1 MNTDNL
7 SNENES
13 PILRIGA
20 VSCCRFIFLDI
31 DGVIATPNTL
41 EDGMWGLT
49 PEKQD
54 LLGMIIEKTD
64 SKIVLISSWRKHTL
78 QDTIEYMN
86 EKGFK
91 YADKIIGITLRAYH
105 YIEKG
110 IHLSIPRGVEI
121 KQWIDTNVHSN
132 NGKDWNRKQL
142 GKDWNYVI
150 LDDDSDMLLEHKDNF
165 IQCDSMEGLTIEQAN
180 KAIEVLSCGCS

>member
-1 MNTDNL
+1 MNKTLN
-7 SNENES
+7 NAET
-13 PILRIGA
+13 PPCFIHG

-64 SKIVLISSWRKHTL
+64 AKLVLSSSWRKHTL
-78 QDTIEYMN
+78 QDTIEYMS

-91 YADKIIGITLRAYH
+91 YSDKIVGITLRAYH

-150 LDDDSDMLLEHKDNF
+150 LDDDSDMLLEQKDNF
-165 IQCDSMEGLTIEQAN
+165 INCDSMEGLTLEQAN
-180 KAIEVLSCGCS
+180 KAIEVLSYGCS